1 MWWFRLKTLSSV
13 RNNNYH
19 LRMDNLAFIVR
30 LTQSPNFLIM
40 VSMSVIH
47 TVGPIIGERNEYVK
61 LKAAVRSS
69 LKHSIN

>member
-1 MWWFRLKTLSSV
+1 MKTLSSA
-13 RNNNYH
+13 RNANFH
-19 LRMDNLAFIVR
+19 LRLDNLAFIVR

-47 TVGPIIGERNEYVK
+47 TVGPRIDEGNEYVK